1 QGRRTFRIAS
11 KWDGTDSSGKYVPP
25 GTYAYYI
32 TAKGSGGTRQ
42 PPAQGDG
49 TITVGADLA
58 SQSSGLFP
66 LLPIDP
72 VYVAIIAAAVAAAG
86 AGAALLLFLGRKRR
100 LVLYLPAAASEVIDD
115 IRLKFPDAVVEDYI
129 DPGRPGQYKGVTI
142 RNPNGADEDWLAK
155 VADKAKAL
163 SGTDSVS
170 MFYRGRQQVL

>member
-1 QGRRTFRIAS
+1 MKAGANS
-11 KWDGTDSSGKYVPP
+11 AKWDGTDSSGKYVPP

-142 RNPNGADEDWLAK
+142 RNPKGADEDWLAE